1 MVKRGHRVVAI
12 VVAGIVAIAGA
23 SWAESTGES
32 NAPGDDGETS
42 PGYVVVLTDG
52 SVVPAKSKPVSAFG
66 SLRYVDTTGR
76 TRVLGVSKV
85 DLDATRKINA
95 QVPDDPSAGT
105 FSVLSGAGF
114 SQPEPV
120 ITGDDDKGE
129 DKPAPPRSIT
139 VYSATWCPYCKPL
152 KRYLTDNG
160 IPATIIEVDTL
171 PESQQAQHRAAMKR
185 FTGRVA
191 FPTVV
196 IDGEAKTGFSPSW
209 IQAKLKR

>member
-1 MVKRGHRVVAI
+1 MRREHRVVAI
-12 VVAGIVAIAGA
+12 VVAGIVAIAGL
-23 SWAESTGES
+23 SLAESTGHVS
-32 NAPGDDGETS
+32 DQGDEGGSS
-42 PGYVVVLTDG
+42 PGYVVVLADG

-66 SLRYVDTTGR
+66 SLRYVDMTGR

-85 DLDATRKINA
+85 DLDATRKSNS

-114 SQPEPV
+114 SQPETVVPV
-120 ITGDDDKGE
+120 EE
-129 DKPAPPRSIT
+129 DKDNEPAPPKSIT

-152 KRYLTDNG
+152 KKYLTDNN
-160 IPATIIEVDTL
+160 IPATVIEVDTL
-171 PESQQAQHRAAMKR
+171 PESQQAKHRAAMKR

-191 FPTVV
+191 FPTVI

-209 IQAKLKR
+209 IQSKLKR

>member
-1 MVKRGHRVVAI
+1 MVKRRHRVVAI
-12 VVAGIVAIAGA
+12 VVAGIVAMAGA
-23 SWAESTGES
+23 SWAEPTGES
-32 NAPGDDGETS
+32 RAPGDDGGTS
-42 PGYVVVLTDG
+42 PGYVVVLADG

-66 SLRYVDTTGR
+66 SLRYVDMTGR

-95 QVPDDPSAGT
+95 QVPENPSAGT

-120 ITGDDDKGE
+120 VPLEEDNGDDD
-129 DKPAPPRSIT
+129 PAPPKSIT

-160 IPATIIEVDTL
+160 IPATVIEVDTL
-171 PESQQAQHRAAMKR
+171 PKSQQAKHRAAMKR

-209 IQAKLKR
+209 IQAKLKG

>member
-1 MVKRGHRVVAI
+1 MVKRGHRVVAF
-12 VVAGIVAIAGA
+12 VVAGIVAIAGV
-23 SWAESTGES
+23 SRAESTGQAS
-32 NAPGDDGETS
+32 DQGDEGGSS
-42 PGYVVVLTDG
+42 PGYVVVLADG
-52 SVVPAKSKPVSAFG
+52 SMVPAKSKPVSAFG

-85 DLDATRKINA
+85 DLDATWKINA
-95 QVPDDPSAGT
+95 QIPDDPSAGT

-120 ITGDDDKGE
+120 VTDEEDKGDDE
-129 DKPAPPRSIT
+129 PAPPKSIT

-171 PESQQAQHRAAMKR
+171 PESQQANHRAAMKR

-209 IQAKLKR
+209 IQSKLKG

>member
-1 MVKRGHRVVAI
+1 VKRRHRVVAI
-12 VVAGIVAIAGA
+12 VVAGIVAIAYA

-32 NAPGDDGETS
+32 RAPGDDGETS
-42 PGYVVVLTDG
+42 PGYVVVLADG

-76 TRVLGVSKV
+76 THVLGVSKV

-114 SQPEPV
+114 PQPETVVPV
-120 ITGDDDKGE
+120 EE
-129 DKPAPPRSIT
+129 DKDDEPAPPKPIT

-152 KRYLTDNG
+152 KKYLTDNK
-160 IPATIIEVDTL
+160 IPATVIEVDTL
-171 PESQQAQHRAAMKR
+171 PESQQAKHRAAMKR
-185 FTGRVA
+185 HTGRVA

-209 IQAKLKR
+209 IQAKLKG